1 MVAAEASPCSMSSTS
16 PTFGELDAR
25 QTGPAAGAA
34 AQAAMWWCPEAACH
48 ERSPK
53 QTSAWWRLVWCH
65 ERCHK
70 QECEP
75 RRKFIG
81 EQAGEAGADMVCLK
95 KAGKFAMWLAQAQRP
110 SFALLTDWR
119 EVKPCLQTAAAH
131 RPQNRPAFTII
142 LAELPRHHERASAW
156 AQGLSPR
163 ADPVHICQD
172 VGALKM
178 FLADQGSR
186 LLSSSALHSQI
197 QLLPQQVHQ
206 KVTCTAHYGHVLAD
220 REAGAAAGHGGPT
233 LLVPLVRGA
242 APQWCGEVQV
252 QAGRATVAMLPARAV
267 QAATCVAAAEGAQR
281 AQEAWSRKLADS
293 PVAQVLSP
301 VCGSQ
306 SPVQLAQLLRDAMP
320 DHYDDL
326 SGSAATD
333 AGGFPC

>member
-172 VGALKM
+172 VSQLNM
-178 FLADQGSR
+178 FIADLVGRLA
-186 LLSSSALHSQI
+186 SSAALRAQV
-197 QLLPQQVHQ
+197 QPLPQQLVHQ
-206 KVTCTAHYGHVLAD
+206 PVCAPYYGLTCAGERAVP
-220 REAGAAAGHGGPT
+220 GAARWCDD
-233 LLVPLVRGA
+233 VRA
-242 APQWCGEVQV
+242 RQTA
-252 QAGRATVAMLPARAV
+252 VAMLPPGAFQTAH
-267 QAATCVAAAEGAQR
+267 AAPKVR
-281 AQEAWSRKLADS
+281 EAWGGPKLVS
-293 PVAQVLSP
+293 WPVAQVLSP

-306 SPVQLAQLLRDAMP
+306 SPVQLEQLLKEAMP
-320 DHYDDL
+320 DHYDD
-326 SGSAATD
+326 
-333 AGGFPC
+333 